1 MFNYEFNDDELLKQ
15 ALTHR
20 SLGNNNNER
29 LEYLG
34 DAILGFVIA
43 DALFRKFPDASEG
56 ELTRLRAYL
65 VKGERLAEIANQHKL
80 QDAINLG
87 PGELKSGGWRRKSV
101 LANSLEAILGA
112 IFLDSDFAS
121 CQHVVLE
128 LYKPYLDSI
137 NISDIKKDAKTRLQ
151 EHLQSRQLNTPVYK
165 IINQT
170 GSPHAPHFQVSCQ
183 VDSLDD
189 EILAEGKSR
198 RKAEQ
203 AAAEKALLI
212 LTENK

>member
-20 SLGNNNNER
+20 SLGNHNNER

-34 DAILGFVIA
+34 DAILGFIIA
-43 DALFRKFPDASEG
+43 DALYRRFPDASEG
-56 ELTRLRAYL
+56 ELTRLRAHL
-65 VKGERLAEIANQHKL
+65 VKGERLAEIANNHNL

-101 LANSLEAILGA
+101 LANSLEAIIGA
-112 IFLDSDFAS
+112 IFLDSDFVS
-121 CQHVVLE
+121 CQRVVLE
-128 LYKPYLDSI
+128 LYQPYLESI
-137 NISDIKKDAKTRLQ
+137 DISDIKKDAKTRLQ
-151 EHLQSRQLNTPVYK
+151 EHLQSRQLNTPIYT

-170 GSPHAPHFQVSCQ
+170 GSPHNPHFQVSCQ
-183 VDSLDD
+183 VESLDQ

-203 AAAEKALLI
+203 IAAEKALLI
-212 LTENK
+212 LLDNK